1 MSDAVSAGVSS
12 AADKA
17 SDWKEPLGRVGL
29 VGQGVVATIVGFI
42 TIRLA
47 TGDSEQAGTNE
58 GAIAWLAAQPLGKF
72 LLIALTIALFALA
85 TWRILCA
92 IMGDPVEGSEPKDR
106 LKYAFLGFTFGAL
119 AITCLTLTIANWTEE
134 ESASGSGGSSGN
146 EGSQK
151 AASTIFDWPAGRW
164 LVSLL
169 GIGLIGYG
177 LYHLYKEVVK
187 KEFAERLAVD
197 DSHWMIKLG
206 RVGYSAQG
214 LIYIVLGYFFIQAA
228 VKFDPDEA
236 KGPSGALQELAS
248 YTWGKWL
255 LWVIAI
261 GLFLYGIFC
270 ICEAKF
276 RKAA

>member
-1 MSDAVSAGVSS
+1 MSVWWAKVWSPRSS
-12 AADKA
+12 ASSRSSWPRATA
-17 SDWKEPLGRVGL
+17 RGGHQRGRH
-29 VGQGVVATIVGFI
+29 
-42 TIRLA
+42 RLA
-47 TGDSEQAGTNE
+47 RRP
-58 GAIAWLAAQPLGKF
+58 AARQVPA
-72 LLIALTIALFALA
+72 IALTVALFALA
-85 TWRILCA
+85 TWRVLCA

-106 LKYAFLGFTFGAL
+106 LKYAFLGVHVRDARDHL
-119 AITCLTLTIANWTEE
+119 PALTIANWTEDE
-134 ESASGSGGSSGN
+134 GASGSSGGSGN
-146 EGSQK
+146 ESSQE

-228 VKFDPDEA
+228 MTFDPDEA

-255 LWVIAI
+255 LWIIAI

-276 RKAA
+276 RKSACDSQDPAVVRSVWHAGRTRVRGKG